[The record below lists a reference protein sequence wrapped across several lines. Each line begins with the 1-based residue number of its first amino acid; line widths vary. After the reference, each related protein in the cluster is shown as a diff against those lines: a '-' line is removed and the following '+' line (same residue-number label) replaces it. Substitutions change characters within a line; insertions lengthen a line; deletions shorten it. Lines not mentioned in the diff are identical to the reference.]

1 MLNQLRKKAGS
12 DSSDESSDD
21 KKKKA
26 GLSGYVGDFGFWA
39 ILITVQGKVLGV
51 EVNMI
56 HWVVPVEGEE
66 VASF

>member
-26 GLSGYVGDFGFWA
+26 RLSGYVGDVGFLA
-39 ILITVQGKVLGV
+39 ILITRESIG
-51 EVNMI
+51 
-56 HWVVPVEGEE
+56 
-66 VASF
+66 S

>member
-26 GLSGYVGDFGFWA
+26 GLSGYVGDVGF
-39 ILITVQGKVLGV
+39 
-51 EVNMI
+51 
-56 HWVVPVEGEE
+56 
-66 VASF
+66 